1 MAYEH
6 EDGTAS
12 LFQNDYKEDGDKRP
26 DYTGKGKV
34 DGDMKEF
41 ALWKRETKGGKTMLF
56 VKWSEPQEKFQSKKG
71 EQAGF

>member
-34 DGDMKEF
+34 EGDMKEF
-41 ALWKRETKGGKTMLF
+41 ALWKRETKSGKTMLF
-56 VKWSEPQEKFQSKKG
+56 VKWSEPQEKFQSNKG

>member
-12 LFQNDYKEDGDKRP
+12 LFQNDYKENGDKRP

-34 DGDMKEF
+34 DGAMKEF
-41 ALWKRETKGGKTMLF
+41 ALWKRETKAGKTMLL
-56 VKWSEPQEKFQSKKG
+56 VKGGEPQEKFQSKKG
-71 EQAGF
+71 QQAGF